1 MASIR
6 REGWYG
12 CRLEPVGV
20 SAGYA
25 LKSQAT
31 RPEVLRRAGRGD
43 SDALTQLYHQH
54 AEEVYEVAF
63 HLTESA
69 ADAQD
74 IVQEVFVGLP
84 EALRTYAGLGS
95 FDSWLRTVTVR
106 TALVKL
112 RQRRRL
118 REISLGFSR
127 TALSLAPAGH
137 IDRIE
142 LERALTALPEKL
154 RIVVVLKE
162 IQGFSHKEIAGLL
175 GIRPSASAARLSRAR
190 HQLREHLNP

>member
-1 MASIR
+1 
-6 REGWYG
+6 
-12 CRLEPVGV
+12 
-20 SAGYA
+20 
-25 LKSQAT
+25 LKSPT
-31 RPEVLRRAGRGD
+31 SRPEVLVRAGCGD
-43 SDALTQLYHQH
+43 RDALTHLYHEH
-54 AEEVYEVAF
+54 AEVVYEAAF

-74 IVQEVFVGLP
+74 VVQDVFLGLP
-84 EALRTYAGLGS
+84 EALRTYEGRGS
-95 FDSWLRTVTVR
+95 FGSWLRTVTVR
-106 TALVKL
+106 TALIKL

-118 REISLGFSR
+118 REISLGFNR
-127 TALSLAPAGH
+127 TGLSLAPTGH

-142 LERALTALPEKL
+142 LERALSALPEKL

-190 HQLREHLNP
+190 EQLRELLGT